1 MNDRALLLCSRS
13 SAETTMSSPFP
24 PGRQGA
30 PPWQHPDPA
39 HLTPAL
45 HKQGG
50 DMKLAMLTLMG
61 KAGLEGLFL

>member
-1 MNDRALLLCSRS
+1 MTGPSSSVLEALQKPLSHLLFLR
-13 SAETTMSSPFP
+13 E
-24 PGRQGA
+24 GRVR

>member
-1 MNDRALLLCSRS
+1 M
-13 SAETTMSSPFP
+13 
-24 PGRQGA
+24 
-30 PPWQHPDPA
+30 HPTGSTLDPS

-61 KAGLEGLFL
+61 KAGQEGLFL